1 MHQNSWGC
9 NNAVTKNDPERVI
22 KNMDEGEAAKQSRN
36 DFTKIIKLN

>member
-22 KNMDEGEAAKQSRN
+22 KNIDDGEAAKTNQAMISR
-36 DFTKIIKLN
+36 K